1 MDHANPYSSPSI
13 PADYDGRT
21 GNPSRWRAASALL
34 AICLAMIVPGLVVL
48 SWVAPRRTLP
58 PPTMRDVYFNIIFWL
73 TVFLLTMLSVPF
85 GFVGVRSKWKSLAY
99 FAIGLGL
106 VGTAFTFYIKFY
118 PVL

>member
-106 VGTAFTFYIKFY
+106 VGTAFPFYITFY